1 MQKNTFI
8 PEYQDELNY
17 LFLVQTLKI
26 VNLNKFLENSVGD
39 KTLKDLDIPLNQV
52 FSQQTN
58 WAGCFF
64 LSFSI
69 NAIFFKLD
77 IADAIAEYLV
87 NFMV

>member
-1 MQKNTFI
+1 MVTKLMQKNTFI

-17 LFLVQTLKI
+17 LFLVRTLKI

-58 WAGCFF
+58 
-64 LSFSI
+64 
-69 NAIFFKLD
+69 
-77 IADAIAEYLV
+77 
-87 NFMV
+87 